1 MKCGV
6 CNDRLKKRQATMYK
20 LFGEYYMKA
29 VKTHREMQR
38 KKIFKSVNA
47 KL

>member
-29 VKTHREMQR
+29 VKQLDTPRDA
-38 KKIFKSVNA
+38 KKKDI
-47 KL
+47 